1 MFPNLSFPPKEWLLT
16 NGLGGYAMGC
26 VDEVNRRKYHGYLI
40 GAVNSPSKR
49 INYLNE
55 LIFSVELDGKQLRLG
70 GLENDALEILFKN
83 EGQVVHWTYVFEDFQ
98 IRKTIWMRYGFNE
111 THVRLEFSGQLNK
124 IRLYATPLFSIRD
137 HHATVMADTKDY
149 MVLLGE
155 QDVWVAH
162 EDVGATRVDFG
173 EGNFMRRNQIVTE
186 PIYVIESMRG
196 ECDEERCFSPGEIW
210 MDLDAQN
217 STWEFVITDGN
228 VVFSEAFDTSMNER
242 RAMQKALLEKAN
254 AESGP
259 KWLQQAVIGADKF
272 VVQRG
277 DGLTIVAGYPWFTD
291 WGRDTMISLP
301 GLLLANGRN
310 EDALQIL
317 NSFKNYISEGMLPN
331 LFPDTLFDHF
341 TPYYN
346 TVDATLW
353 FFHAIN
359 ALAEAGNTRDVVE
372 KFFGALCDIFEW
384 HLKGTR
390 YGIVVDEE
398 DGLLCA
404 GDESTQ
410 LTWMDVKIEDY
421 VVTPRSGKAVEINA
435 LWICAMRILKKFAL
449 LMQDGDVDARVSKVL
464 KKAEGSF
471 AKRFWNGEYL
481 FDVIDT
487 PEGKNDARVRP
498 NQLFALSLVPDLLSQ
513 EMKESVLAI
522 CEEALLTPFGLRS
535 LSSED
540 ENYIGTYQ
548 GAQNI
553 RDLAYHQG
561 TVWGW
566 LMGVFCEAHYHL
578 YHDVEAIEKYLA
590 GLIENLDEAGLGTL
604 SENFWGDA
612 PYYAAGCPAQAWSQA
627 ELLRIWRM
635 IHPR

>member
-228 VVFSEAFDTSMNER
+228 VVFSEAFDTSLNER

-317 NSFKNYISEGMLPN
+317 NSFKNILVRECCLICSLTHFLIILRLTIILWMRLYGSSMRLMLWRRQGIRAMLWRNFSERC
-331 LFPDTLFDHF
+331 
-341 TPYYN
+341 
-346 TVDATLW
+346 V
-353 FFHAIN
+353 
-359 ALAEAGNTRDVVE
+359 
-372 KFFGALCDIFEW
+372 IF
-384 HLKGTR
+384 LS
-390 YGIVVDEE
+390 GILR
-398 DGLLCA
+398 GL
-404 GDESTQ
+404 D
-410 LTWMDVKIEDY
+410 M
-421 VVTPRSGKAVEINA
+421 
-435 LWICAMRILKKFAL
+435 
-449 LMQDGDVDARVSKVL
+449 
-464 KKAEGSF
+464 
-471 AKRFWNGEYL
+471 
-481 FDVIDT
+481 
-487 PEGKNDARVRP
+487 
-498 NQLFALSLVPDLLSQ
+498 
-513 EMKESVLAI
+513 
-522 CEEALLTPFGLRS
+522 
-535 LSSED
+535 
-540 ENYIGTYQ
+540 
-548 GAQNI
+548 
-553 RDLAYHQG
+553 
-561 TVWGW
+561 
-566 LMGVFCEAHYHL
+566 
-578 YHDVEAIEKYLA
+578 
-590 GLIENLDEAGLGTL
+590 
-604 SENFWGDA
+604 
-612 PYYAAGCPAQAWSQA
+612 
-627 ELLRIWRM
+627 ELLWMKKTDCCVQGMRVLN
-635 IHPR
+635 